1 MARNINGIV
10 EEQIRRWNLEQQKKK
25 SQEGKSFEAERVI
38 TVSNAL
44 GSNGIPVANKV
55 GELLGIPVYDRE
67 IVEHIATTKKVR
79 VETVETLDE
88 RAQGTVDDY
97 LMNLFRER
105 NFDQSDYVQGLT
117 RTITSLWAHG
127 SGVFVGRGGAH
138 IISRR
143 FALAVRTVAPYKHRI
158 RRVEDILGLSRA
170 DAIRKIERTDAERA
184 SFIRKHFAA
193 DIDDSLSYDLVINT
207 AGLDVTSSAQLI
219 VEAFKKKFRKE

>member
-25 SQEGKSFEAERVI
+25 SQEGKRFEAEKVI

-88 RAQGTVDDY
+88 RA
-97 LMNLFRER
+97 
-105 NFDQSDYVQGLT
+105 
-117 RTITSLWAHG
+117 
-127 SGVFVGRGGAH
+127 
-138 IISRR
+138 
-143 FALAVRTVAPYKHRI
+143 
-158 RRVEDILGLSRA
+158 
-170 DAIRKIERTDAERA
+170 
-184 SFIRKHFAA
+184 
-193 DIDDSLSYDLVINT
+193 
-207 AGLDVTSSAQLI
+207 
-219 VEAFKKKFRKE
+219 